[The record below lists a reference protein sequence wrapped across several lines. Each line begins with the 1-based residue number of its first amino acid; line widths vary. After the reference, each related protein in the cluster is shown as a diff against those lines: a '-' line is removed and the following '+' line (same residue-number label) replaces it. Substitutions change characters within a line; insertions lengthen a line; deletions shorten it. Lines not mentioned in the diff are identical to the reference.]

1 MAHSKMVALS
11 IQAEIFFKPS
21 ISFLFTSR
29 PSVHS
34 KPMLTET
41 ASFLNYFSEWFTLS
55 KRIWVSN
62 NKCGFDNVPF
72 RVDGEFE
79 AKVRLNSEFISRWF
93 IRLKYNFGLWG
104 ALAPTTAKATAT
116 ITKTTLQVRHAFLYI
131 SLPLLYDYDE
141 KLPKFHV
148 LCRTWTQDHDVL
160 ILFLNLD
167 SPSEF
172 NSGKNCQHLM
182 NWTRWNKPDKVW
194 NSANSR
200 LSDVLVSVAVVV
212 A

>member
-1 MAHSKMVALS
+1 MG
-11 IQAEIFFKPS
+11 
-21 ISFLFTSR
+21 SFGT
-29 PSVHS
+29 
-34 KPMLTET
+34 
-41 ASFLNYFSEWFTLS
+41 
-55 KRIWVSN
+55 
-62 NKCGFDNVPF
+62 D
-72 RVDGEFE
+72 DGES
-79 AKVRLNSEFISRWF
+79 NGNDNQN
-93 IRLKYNFGLWG
+93 NFAS
-104 ALAPTTAKATAT
+104 AL
-116 ITKTTLQVRHAFLYI
+116 RNAFLYI